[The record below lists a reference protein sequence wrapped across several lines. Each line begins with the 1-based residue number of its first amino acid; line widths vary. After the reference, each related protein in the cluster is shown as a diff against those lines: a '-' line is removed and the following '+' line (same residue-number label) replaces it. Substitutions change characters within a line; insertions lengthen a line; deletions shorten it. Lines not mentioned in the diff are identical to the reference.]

1 MHASR
6 NYIRIE
12 SRSNHPRFLHYLAE
26 TVQGSIYLLLCLMP
40 LTGAAAWFYTWASAA
55 DAHELLQVGLLA
67 AIGLHIYFDGE
78 ASVDFHPEGLVYA
91 LSGHL
96 AGDDRERP
104 SSGA

>member
-1 MHASR
+1 MHAR
-6 NYIRIE
+6 RDFIRIE
-12 SRSNHPRFLHYLAE
+12 PRSNHPRLLHYVAE
-26 TVQGSIYLLLCLMP
+26 TVHGSIYLFLLLMP
-40 LTGAAAWFYTWASAA
+40 LTGAAAWFYTWDSAT

-78 ASVDFHPEGLVYA
+78 ASVDFHPEGLVYT